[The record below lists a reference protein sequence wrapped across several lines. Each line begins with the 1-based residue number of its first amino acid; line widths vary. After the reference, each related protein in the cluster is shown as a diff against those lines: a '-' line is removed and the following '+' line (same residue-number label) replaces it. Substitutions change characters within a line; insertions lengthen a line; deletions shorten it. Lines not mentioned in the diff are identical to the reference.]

1 MSAQVLALPLGGQ
14 RHTAPSVTACTV
26 LRFPTNDRTRPVSDE
41 MLALWA
47 KRCPP
52 GRDLHAFRA
61 DILSILRNALPQYGA
76 TFDTM

>member
-41 MLALWA
+41 MWAVWA

-52 GRDLHAFRA
+52 GRDLHEFRA
-61 DILSILRNALPQYGA
+61 AILSILRTTFPQYGD
-76 TFDTM
+76 TYDTM